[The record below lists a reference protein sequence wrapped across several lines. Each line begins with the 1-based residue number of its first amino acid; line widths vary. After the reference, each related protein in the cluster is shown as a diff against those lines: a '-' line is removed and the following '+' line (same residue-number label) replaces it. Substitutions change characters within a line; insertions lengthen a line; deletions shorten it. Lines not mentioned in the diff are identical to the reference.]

1 MGAGYSSKSSTGS
14 SVPDYDS
21 YESGNETSA
30 MDDLFDLTTCIIQL
44 QRKLEDIDLEASI
57 NHAMYPECS
66 TRCKD
71 EKREL
76 QKRLELLTSR
86 EQKLFR
92 SIARPKKMER
102 KHSSVIIMHKKKQKL
117 RKKTHYRSMMLP
129 TECRQLT
136 SLDEPYKKF
145 SQQPIPMCGSIR
157 DL

>member
-1 MGAGYSSKSSTGS
+1 MGAGSSSKSSSGS

-21 YESGNETSA
+21 YESGNETSP

-44 QRKLEDIDLEASI
+44 QRKLEDIELETTI
-57 NHAMYPECS
+57 THAMYPECS
-66 TRCKD
+66 TKCKD

-76 QKRLELLTSR
+76 QRRLELLKSR
-86 EQKLFR
+86 EHKLFK
-92 SIARPKKMER
+92 SIARPKKIER
-102 KHSSVIIMHKKKQKL
+102 KPSPVIIMHKQKQKL

-136 SLDEPYKKF
+136 SLEETYRKYSQEP
-145 SQQPIPMCGSIR
+145 IRLCNSIT